1 MIMTDGIDDDSND
14 DDVDG
19 VDDETDDENN
29 SDVEDDDDYYDSD
42 DGQPIA
48 DNIGNHFHCRH
59 KLVPY
64 LVEKK
69 YLQSLDGH

>member
-1 MIMTDGIDDDSND
+1 MIITDDSDDIDGSND
-14 DDVDG
+14 ES
-19 VDDETDDENN
+19 DDEDN
-29 SDVEDDDDYYDSD
+29 SDVADEDDDYESHKLNS
-42 DGQPIA
+42 